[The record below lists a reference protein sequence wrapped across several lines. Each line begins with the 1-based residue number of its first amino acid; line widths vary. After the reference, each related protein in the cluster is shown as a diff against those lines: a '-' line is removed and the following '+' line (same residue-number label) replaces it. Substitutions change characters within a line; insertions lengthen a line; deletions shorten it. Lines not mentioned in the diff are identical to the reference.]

1 MFTKNGNI
9 LKINGNWLN
18 ASSSPEPPGPILP
31 DKTIRLKYIDG
42 VTPTFSK
49 GTAVQVSSSPNVWD
63 LTCNDSWWCLLQGH
77 TNLLEVIAANS
88 SNITNMGYMFDGCN
102 SLNKVALFD
111 TSSVIYMEYMFESC
125 SSLHEVPLFDT
136 SNVINM
142 NGTFNNCS
150 TLIIVPLLNTSKVTD
165 MSLMLRNCYAL
176 TSVPLFNTS
185 NVTNMDSMFQYC
197 DALTSI
203 PLFDTSKVTNMALM
217 FEWCT
222 HVQSG
227 ALSLYQQ
234 ASTQTNIPS
243 NHYQTFR
250 YCGSNTTSGASE
262 LAQISDD
269 WK

>member
-9 LKINGNWLN
+9 LKINGDWLKP
-18 ASSSPEPPGPILP
+18 SSSPVPPAPVLP
-31 DKTIRLKYIDG
+31 DKTIRLKYADG

-88 SNITNMGYMFDGCN
+88 SNITNMGYMFDGCK

-111 TSSVIYMEYMFESC
+111 TSSVIDMEYMFESC
-125 SSLHEVPLFDT
+125 SSLQEVPLFDT

-142 NGTFNNCS
+142 NGTFNYCR
-150 TLIIVPLLNTSKVTD
+150 TLTIVPLFNTSKVTD

-176 TSVPLFNTS
+176 TTVPLFNTS
-185 NVTNMDSMFQYC
+185 NVTNMDSMFEYC

-203 PLFDTSKVTNMALM
+203 PLFDTSKVTNMKFM
-217 FEWCT
+217 FEYCT

-227 ALSLYQQ
+227 ALALYQQ
-234 ASTQTNIPS
+234 ASTQTNPPS

-250 YCGSNTTSGASE
+250 YCGANTTSGSAE
-262 LAQISDD
+262 LAQIADD

>member
-1 MFTKNGNI
+1 MLKFNNKV

-18 ASSSPEPPGPILP
+18 AGSSPVPPAPVLP
-31 DKTIRLKYIDG
+31 DNTIRLKYAEG

-63 LTCNDSWWCLLQGH
+63 LTCNDLWWCLLQGH

-88 SNITNMGYMFDGCN
+88 SNITDMGYMFDGCK

-111 TSSVIYMEYMFESC
+111 TSKVTDMVYMFESC
-125 SSLHEVPLFDT
+125 SSLQEVPLFDT

-150 TLIIVPLLNTSKVTD
+150 TLSIVPLLNTSKVTD

-176 TSVPLFNTS
+176 TTVPLFNTS

-197 DALTSI
+197 DALTSV
-203 PLFDTSKVTNMALM
+203 PLFDTSKVTDMDFM
-217 FEWCT
+217 FEMCT

-227 ALSLYQQ
+227 ALALYQQ
-234 ASTQTNIPS
+234 ASTQTTTPT

-250 YCGSNTTSGASE
+250 YCGANTSSGSAE
-262 LAQISDD
+262 LEQISSD